1 MSLCTHCSLCLFI
14 LILQVSAPLVTLVPS
29 LYSLHS
35 TMTFILFLCLLSVST
50 TTIPRTETLWV
61 WYAQCPAQGT
71 QHIAHAQEPL
81 MSNCSCHGLYSRGP
95 PSILCALNSSSPSK
109 TQMSPPGSGG
119 SETRSTFYTAPHWWN
134 GPVSP
139 CSFTWSTPR
148 AHASPLPFPFS
159 FVPGTQQVIPTV

>member
-81 MSNCSCHGLYSRGP
+81 MSNCVCHGLYSRGP

-109 TQMSPPGSGG
+109 TQMSPPEAVVPRPAALFTQPHTGG
-119 SETRSTFYTAPHWWN
+119 TVLCL
-134 GPVSP
+134 PVPSLGVP
-139 CSFTWSTPR
+139 PG
-148 AHASPLPFPFS
+148 HKHLLFPFRLALCLAHS
-159 FVPGTQQVIPTV
+159 R